1 MQEVVSF
8 LGLEPLKPYLT
19 ALLLPPV
26 PLLLLALL
34 GARVILRRRGLG
46 WLLLLMAVTLLYLS
60 TVRASAVVLHDQ
72 ALRPPPP
79 ISAERIAQIKAEA
92 RGGPST
98 AIVVLGGGRRSFAPE
113 YSVADL
119 NPTSFE
125 RLRYGMWLA
134 RQTGAPMAFTG
145 GVGWAAIDRSNIG
158 ATEAEIAARIAK
170 TEFDLPLRWVE
181 GASRDT
187 RENAILTIKPL
198 REAGVRRVVLV
209 TDSWHM
215 PRALRE
221 FQQQAGADI
230 TVEPAAMGYV
240 RLQGTLAEDWLPS
253 GGGMLDTRSVLREL
267 LARVGGG

>member
-1 MQEVVSF
+1 MQEVFTF

-26 PLLLLALL
+26 PLLLLALV
-34 GARVILRRRGLG
+34 GARIILRRRGLG
-46 WLLLLMAVTLLYLS
+46 WLLLLAAVTLLYLS
-60 TVRASAVVLHDQ
+60 TVRATAVVLHDQ
-72 ALRPPPP
+72 GLRPPPP
-79 ISAERIAQIKAEA
+79 LAADRIAQLKAEA
-92 RGGPST
+92 RSGPAT
-98 AIVVLGGGRRSFAPE
+98 AIVVLGGGRRAFAPE
-113 YSVADL
+113 YGVADL

-125 RLRYGMWLA
+125 RLRYGAWLA

-145 GVGWAAIDRSNIG
+145 GVGWAALDRTNIG

-170 TEFDLPLRWVE
+170 TEFELPLRWVE

-198 REAGVRRVVLV
+198 REAGVRRVLLV

-221 FQQQAGADI
+221 FQQQAGSDI
-230 TVEPAAMGYV
+230 TIEPAAMGYV
-240 RLQGTLAEDWLPS
+240 RLQGTVAEDWLPS
-253 GGGMLDTRSVLREL
+253 GAGMLDVRSVAREL
-267 LARVGGG
+267 LARLLGS